1 MQRQSALSTPRAP
14 PPALAV
20 TSAQS
25 QPVSLEAGPSRSAN
39 PPRPPRVDPLPPRES
54 SAPPLPP
61 PPSPPPHPESPLTAP
76 RAESP
81 DLDVLD
87 NDVSPP
93 AVPDPKKRV
102 SRAPKSKGKGK
113 EVRVDVDE
121 NSGVRRTT
129 RRRQGT

>member
-14 PPALAV
+14 PPDLAV

-25 QPVSLEAGPSRSAN
+25 QPASLEAGPSRSAN

-54 SAPPLPP
+54 SAPPPP
-61 PPSPPPHPESPLTAP
+61 PPPHPESPLTAP

-102 SRAPKSKGKGK
+102 SRPPKSKAKGK
-113 EVRVDVDE
+113 EVQADADE